1 MKKKSI
7 FITATNTDVG
17 KTFSAQK
24 LLIKYANDGYK
35 VGYYKP
41 IETGVV
47 DTPYDGSQ
55 LLELTSILN
64 PDFSVNIN
72 DIVPYQFKLAAAPY
86 VAKKTTIIDIDF
98 IKQQKDYLFQ
108 FCDVLIIEGAGGVMV
123 PLEKDY
129 FIIDLIKDL
138 NCDENI
144 LISPSKL
151 GSINDTLLSME
162 ALKRRDIAFKWY
174 VNLFEDKESFEQV
187 TLPFYKEVFKNI
199 HYINDI

>member
-72 DIVPYQFKLAAAPY
+72 DIVPYQFKLEAAHY
-86 VAKKTTIIDIDF
+86 VAKKTTNIDIEF

-108 FCDVLIIEGAGGVMV
+108 F
-123 PLEKDY
+123 
-129 FIIDLIKDL
+129 
-138 NCDENI
+138 
-144 LISPSKL
+144 
-151 GSINDTLLSME
+151 
-162 ALKRRDIAFKWY
+162 
-174 VNLFEDKESFEQV
+174 
-187 TLPFYKEVFKNI
+187 
-199 HYINDI
+199 